1 MIEYAPE
8 VEGDVDEVACRREFG
23 SSYSTGFGG
32 VAPRLS
38 LARRSKRS
46 RDDDFHDRFI
56 EVDVRHAGGAIKRH
70 ELTIGRGIEALYND
84 RRQCTVTYAPPG
96 AG

>member
-1 MIEYAPE
+1 MYQGTKNSGQSRPSFDLMTRLPLAYRF
-8 VEGDVDEVACRREFG
+8 AAA
-23 SSYSTGFGG
+23 
-32 VAPRLS
+32 APRLTR
-38 LARRSKRS
+38 ARRSKRS
-46 RDDDFHDRFI
+46 R
-56 EVDVRHAGGAIKRH
+56 VDVRHAGGAVKRH